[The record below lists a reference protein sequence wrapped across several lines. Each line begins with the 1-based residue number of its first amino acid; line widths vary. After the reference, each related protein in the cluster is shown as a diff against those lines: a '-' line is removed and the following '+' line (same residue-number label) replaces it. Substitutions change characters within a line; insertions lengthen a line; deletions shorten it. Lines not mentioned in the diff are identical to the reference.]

1 MPPEWY
7 ALESIEDAFEDTKD
21 LLTPFSL
28 SIWGKLA
35 LITLFIGGSMAN
47 LPTTGPTNFDG
58 GTNSTIDDF
67 NTDDFSVNDL
77 EAMVSPALAI
87 GLVFGLI
94 GLLIIKAYLSGLFRF
109 IYFQNLEN
117 NLGKEK
123 NEIRIIKSFKD
134 NLGPALRYF
143 GVFLGVISLGLI
155 GVLGIIGSFFI
166 NPVLGI
172 GTIFLSIPLWIII
185 GLSLFFLRAV
195 LIPEMLLNNK
205 SGIEGLRQVYGYVL
219 SEWKQAGI
227 YLLVKSGLNIVL
239 GILWTIAFIIG
250 IFVIGIPFAILG
262 VALFAVS
269 EVLVAIPIVLGV
281 LSVIVY
287 SLFIEV
293 PVSTFGTH
301 YALDVYKRFAEEE

>member
-21 LLTPFSL
+21 LLTPFKI
-28 SIWGKLA
+28 SIWGKIA
-35 LITLFIGGSMAN
+35 LITLFIGGSMGS
-47 LPTTGPTNFDG
+47 LPTTGPSDFDG
-58 GTNSTIDDF
+58 GSNSTIDDF
-67 NTDDFSVNDL
+67 NAEDFSANDL
-77 EAMVSPALAI
+77 ESFISPGLA
-87 GLVFGLI
+87 FGLI
-94 GLLIIKAYLSGLFRF
+94 FGIVALLIVKAYLSGLFRF
-109 IYFQNLEN
+109 IYFQNLEE
-117 NLGKEK
+117 NLGKEEA
-123 NEIRIIKSFKD
+123 NIRIISSFKD
-134 NLGPALRYF
+134 NLGPAVRYF

-166 NPVLGI
+166 SPVLGI

-227 YLLVKSGLNIVL
+227 YVLVKTGLNMIL
-239 GILWTIAFIIG
+239 GIIWSIAFITG
-250 IFVIGIPFAILG
+250 LLVIGIPFAILG

-269 EVLVAIPIVLGV
+269 EVLVVIPIVLGV

-287 SLFIEV
+287 SLVIEV